1 MPTHN
6 GRSTHGAINQM
17 VRESGISTRELS
29 RRMGRGDRYITNV
42 LQQTKSP
49 GASIMAEIAKACGYD
64 MRLVGHGQT
73 IHIRPND

>member
-17 VRESGISTRELS
+17 VRESGMTTKEVSLK
-29 RRMGRGDRYITNV
+29 MGRFGRYLDDVEKRGTNP
-42 LQQTKSP
+42 S
-49 GASIMAEIAKACGYD
+49 ASIMAEIAKACGYD

>member
-1 MPTHN
+1 MPQYN

-17 VRESGISTRELS
+17 ARESGMTFKDISLK
-29 RRMGRGDRYITNV
+29 MGRSARYIDDIKHKGIT
-42 LQQTKSP
+42 SS
-49 GASIMAEIAKACGYD
+49 ASVMAEISKACGYD